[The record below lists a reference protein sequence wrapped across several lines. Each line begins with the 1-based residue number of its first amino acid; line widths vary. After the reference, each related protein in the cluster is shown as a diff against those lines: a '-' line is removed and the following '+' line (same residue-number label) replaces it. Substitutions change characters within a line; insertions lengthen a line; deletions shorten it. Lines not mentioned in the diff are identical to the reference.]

1 MKAIIDCRFKYHA
14 TCVLRHC
21 FVGILSILFI
31 TFSYS
36 QGTYKLS
43 AGLHSSDISAIKDIS
58 NQWSLDNKNLNYHAT
73 IGYVQTVS
81 LVFLDAN
88 VGIDVDRYEID
99 NITFNQVKLIAP
111 VQVGVKILMFDLKT
125 GIIGRYTVNEDPVLQ
140 QVRDIDR
147 ISLQYLNGIG
157 IRFKKLGLALDYSS
171 SSPVLVGK
179 FFDDKLKVDNQIS
192 DRLFLTLSIKFGS
205 DSE

>member
-1 MKAIIDCRFKYHA
+1 MKAIINRKFKYHA
-14 TCVLRHC
+14 TCVLRHG
-21 FVGILSILFI
+21 FVGLISILTI
-31 TFSYS
+31 TIGYS

-58 NQWSLDNKNLNYHAT
+58 DEWSLDNKNLNYHAT
-73 IGYVQTVS
+73 IGYVQSVS
-81 LVFLDAN
+81 LLFLDAN
-88 VGIDVDRYEID
+88 IGVDVDRYEID
-99 NITFNQVKLIAP
+99 DNTFNQVKLIAP
-111 VQVGVKILMFDLKT
+111 VQVGVKILMFDVKT
-125 GIIGRYTVNEDPVLQ
+125 GIIGRYTLNEDPILN

-157 IRFKKLGLALDYSS
+157 IRFKNLGLALDYSS
-171 SSPVLVGK
+171 SSPFLVGK
-179 FFDDKLKVDNQIS
+179 LFDDKLNVDNQIS